1 MSEREMVDLIAK
13 LERLLGAEWARIV
26 EWIRDNNPV
35 DEIENRLRERG
46 IAGDLVQE
54 TMAAAERFAASVN
67 AAAVTA
73 GQAEAKWLDGMVPDS
88 LISYDTTN
96 HRAVSAAKSNRYQ
109 LVREVSDEQR
119 SVVRKAVSEGVARGD
134 NPRVI
139 ARGIHESIGLTETQA
154 GHVDSYRRALE
165 AGDYD
170 NALGRALSD
179 GRSDRTVRK
188 VRQEGGALAPEQV
201 DTMVDR
207 YRKNYV
213 AFRAETIAR
222 TEALRAANDGSREL
236 FRQAVERGDIGATDL
251 ETTWHAG
258 PATKYSRDSHRKMDG
273 VSIPFGRDFT
283 LPDGTRMTGP
293 GDPRGG
299 AENNANC
306 RCTTS
311 TVYGPES

>member
-1 MSEREMVDLIAK
+1 MQDLIAK
-13 LERLLGAEWARIV
+13 LERQLGVEWARIV
-26 EWIRDNNPV
+26 EWMRESNPV
-35 DEIENRLRERG
+35 DAIENRLRERG

-54 TMAAAERFAASVN
+54 TMAAAERFASAVN
-67 AAAVTA
+67 GAMSLA
-73 GQAEAKWLDGMVPDS
+73 GQTEAKWLDGKVMDS

-109 LVREVSDEQR
+109 LVREISDEQR
-119 SVVRKAVSEGVARGD
+119 TVVRRAVSEGVARGD

-139 ARGIHESIGLTETQA
+139 ARDIRESIGLTETQSV
-154 GHVDSYRRALE
+154 HVTSYRRALE
-165 AGDYD
+165 SGDYE
-170 NALGRALSD
+170 NALGRQLSD
-179 GRSDRTVRK
+179 GRSDRTIRS
-188 VRQEGGALAPEQV
+188 VRQAGGTLTPEQV
-201 DTMVDR
+201 DQMTER

-213 AFRAETIAR
+213 TFRAETISR

-236 FRQAVERGDIGATDL
+236 FRQAVERGDLLATDL

-258 PATKYSRDSHRKMDG
+258 PATRDARGSHQKMDG
-273 VSIPFGRDFT
+273 VSVMFGREFT